1 MPRRTGRLSARA
13 VDLFSAMRAARLE
26 PKRVRMVHS
35 FVGAEASLVLVEGI
49 KSGRSGVKIL
59 PPLIV
64 YRDGKDYSSEV
75 AAMIGGD
82 GATCGLR
89 FDDAKG

>member
-1 MPRRTGRLSARA
+1 MAVVYLAERA

-35 FVGAEASLVLVEGI
+35 FMDADASLVLVEGV
-49 KSGRSGVKIL
+49 KGGRSGVKIL
-59 PPLIV
+59 PPLMV
-64 YRDGKDYSSEV
+64 YDDGKNYSAEV
-75 AAMIGGD
+75 AAMIAGD

-89 FDDAKG
+89 QENSSGL